1 MSDSYDVTVSRT
13 NESGDKAE
21 VISIGQAYMV
31 TLDEYGTL
39 TVEAV
44 GTIRSF
50 PRGAWQG
57 FSVTR
62 IELAAVDVQPDLRAG
77 SAPPQ

>member
-31 TLDEYGTL
+31 TLDEFGTL
-39 TVEAV
+39 RLKQSERSAAFLGTPGAALVSQELSREAQLMPK
-44 GTIRSF
+44 G
-50 PRGAWQG
+50 PR
-57 FSVTR
+57 R
-62 IELAAVDVQPDLRAG
+62 E
-77 SAPPQ
+77 APR